1 MWLSVVEAVIVQGAW
16 IDPDAGAV
24 PMGEYAE
31 RWINERAGLAPKTVV
46 LYEGLLR
53 RELSPLS

>member
-1 MWLSVVEAVIVQGAW
+1 MIVQGAW

-24 PMGEYAE
+24 PTGEYAE